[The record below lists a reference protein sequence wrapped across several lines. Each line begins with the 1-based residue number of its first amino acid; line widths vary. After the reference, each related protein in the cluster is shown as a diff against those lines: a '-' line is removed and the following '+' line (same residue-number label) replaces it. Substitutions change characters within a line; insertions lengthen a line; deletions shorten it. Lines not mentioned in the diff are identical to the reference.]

1 MIRSF
6 LCRFP
11 FIINRFPI
19 RIGGGW
25 VFGEVNR
32 KEEEEGVGKRYSG
45 KNKNKRSHRYRI
57 NNRMGD
63 VVVEQ
68 HN

>member
-6 LCRFP
+6 LCQFP
-11 FIINRFPI
+11 FIINRLPI

-25 VFGEVNR
+25 DFGEVNR

-45 KNKNKRSHRYRI
+45 KNKNKRSHRY
-57 NNRMGD
+57 
-63 VVVEQ
+63 
-68 HN
+68 